1 LKPKAKRK
9 AADTIIER
17 FGLSIR
23 KTCRYMDLS
32 RTSFGYTPIVKP
44 DEEQIRKRLKKLSET
59 RRRFGCPRLH
69 IMLRR
74 EGFMINHK
82 RTERLYRQEGL
93 CLRIRRRKKLA
104 SLLRTEI
111 PKPEYANHIWSMD
124 FMRDNLSDGR
134 TIKLLSVVDEYT
146 RKCFRVEVDTSIN
159 GIRVTR
165 ILNEISQIQGLPE
178 IIIIDNGPEF
188 ISNALDA
195 WAYQRGVK
203 LTFIRPGKPVE
214 NAYIESFNGRLRD
227 ECLNENWFLSI
238 EHARRIVE
246 EWRIDYNTARPH
258 SSLGYITPEEFIR
271 KSAPANKSEKF
282 STGMPVEAELINAGY
297 SNV

>member
-1 LKPKAKRK
+1 
-9 AADTIIER
+9 
-17 FGLSIR
+17 
-23 KTCRYMDLS
+23 MDLS
-32 RTSFGYTPIVKP
+32 RTSFGYTPVVKP
-44 DEEQIRKRLKKLSET
+44 DEEVIRKRLRKLSET

-69 IMLRR
+69 IMLRT
-74 EGFMINHK
+74 EGYKINHK

-93 CLRIRRRKKLA
+93 ALRIRRRKKMA
-104 SLLRTEI
+104 SLLRTEM
-111 PKPEYANHIWSMD
+111 PRPEYANHIWSMD

-134 TIKLLSVVDEYT
+134 AIKLLSVVDEYT
-146 RKCFRVEVDTSIN
+146 RKCLRIEVDTSIN
-159 GIRVTR
+159 GLRVSR
-165 ILNEISQIQGLPE
+165 ILSEISRKEGFPE

-195 WAYQRGVK
+195 WAYHRGVK

-227 ECLNENWFLSI
+227 ECLNENWFLSL
-238 EHARRIVE
+238 EHARSVVE

-258 SSLGYITPEEFIR
+258 SSLGNLTPEEFIR
-271 KSAPANKSEKF
+271 QKSESF
-282 STGMPVEAELINAGY
+282 STGMPVETGLINAGY